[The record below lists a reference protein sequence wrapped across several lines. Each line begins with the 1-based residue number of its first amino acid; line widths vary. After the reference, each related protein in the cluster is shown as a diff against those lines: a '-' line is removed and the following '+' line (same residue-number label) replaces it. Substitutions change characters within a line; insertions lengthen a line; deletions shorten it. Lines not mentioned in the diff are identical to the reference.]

1 MTLSEKD
8 REILIENY
16 LQELRFL
23 PEEIESSLK
32 DKIFI
37 YSPIKDDDIFSE
49 KYKIIYFFY
58 RDKNELYEQ
67 HKDFWNENKIPVFIA
82 VNDQNSFI
90 IDVKQKPD
98 RENPTRSR
106 IGRSFDYGTNSIGFE
121 EKKIEPLLK
130 EKIDNSYFWNYV
142 IERRKKVNEVDDDL
156 LKNLVALHNELTR
169 ESKNYEEINLLIL
182 QCLFVKYL
190 EDRDIFGKESILV
203 NALKQNNDKELIKV
217 FERIKS
223 INGDIFSNIEFTVT
237 SEQLRELAIF
247 FEHDYSEFKD
257 KKQPSIIFPYKF
269 DKIPIE
275 LISNVYEEFLGET
288 DKDKKKSQGIF
299 YTRSFVVD
307 FMLSHTVYEQVKN
320 NKKITVLD
328 PACGSGIFLVQSYKA
343 IIEAY
348 RKDNEDVTIDEKLDI
363 LLNQIFGIDIDKQAL
378 QIAAFSLYLALLST
392 CTKEEIAE
400 RIKKQKPMLPS
411 MYGKNLQKK
420 NTITDEI
427 TFSNENQNFES
438 FDCIVGNPPWGSIDP
453 FNYLLT
459 EKSLTKLKEEKVPE
473 NVIYCLNE
481 LISNSIKSNHIDKEL
496 NKILGKEDK
505 KYKSVIKESAEIDD
519 IELSKERQCITN
531 KSNKLYSNVSDK
543 QRSQC
548 FLFRINQWCN
558 KNTTIS
564 FIVNNSDFLN
574 ENAEDFRKE
583 ILKKYNITK
592 YYDLSNISSILF
604 TGSKEPASVL
614 IMDKKKN
621 SKNILE
627 YHSAQLTDMAKLLNL
642 IHCSS
647 NDIKEI
653 KQADLLEE
661 GQDVIWKIFVN
672 GNWDDYQLLKKK
684 YINRDLE
691 LIVECRSG
699 FQPRKG
705 MVNLG
710 KPSYKKIIEPNDF
723 ENFHIINKLEEY
735 NWNQNFRRKP
745 DLNIFRE
752 ERILIPLSPT
762 EVDNN
767 KIRGIF
773 VKEEIIH
780 KHNILSVKLKENYKY
795 IKNLNAVLGILNSK
809 FIGYYLNYISS
820 QWKEGK
826 RNTLRNSDIE
836 NLPFPK
842 IDKNNPKV
850 IKLINFVEQIQIAK
864 KENLPTKTQEDQ
876 IDELVFD
883 LYGLLDFEKEI
894 IREYYD
900 VNVYRKGDTIK
911 DSEPNDF
918 QKYVDKFRKVFSF
931 ILDDGLA
938 LNAEYSFQNIGAS
951 VCFSIVKKED
961 FKQDAFKN
969 SSKITKIV
977 KKKQLKKSLL
987 SKAIKEEKI
996 KIYTPDNFTIIKSKY
1011 FKDWTVRQ
1019 AMKDANEEIGLIVRK
1034 LPDE

>member
-1 MTLSEKD
+1 MKPDQTILDYLKQLGFENNLVSKTFNKKENSFVYNPLSGENTYDKNKFK
-8 REILIENY
+8 LI
-16 LQELRFL
+16 F
-23 PEEIESSLK
+23 
-32 DKIFI
+32 
-37 YSPIKDDDIFSE
+37 
-49 KYKIIYFFY
+49 FFY
-58 RDKNELYEQ
+58 KDKNELFEQ
-67 HKDFWNENKIPVFIA
+67 HKNLWNENKISVFIA
-82 VNDQNSFI
+82 INERKSYI
-90 IDVKQKPD
+90 IDAKQKP
-98 RENPTRSR
+98 NKKKPAHPN
-106 IGRSFDYGTNSIGFE
+106 IKSFNYGINS
-121 EKKIEPLLK
+121 EPFPKEAIKELLK
-130 EKIDNSYFWNYV
+130 ENIDNSYFWNFV
-142 IERRKKVNEVDDDL
+142 IEEKKKIKDNEVDKDL
-156 LKNLVALHNELTR
+156 LNNLVLLKKELLRITSDA
-169 ESKNYEEINLLIL
+169 ENINLLIL
-182 QCLFVKYL
+182 QCLFIKYL
-190 EDRDIFGKESILV
+190 EDRSVFETDILV
-203 NALKQNNDKELIKV
+203 NALKTRDEAKLKNVFGQIKN
-217 FERIKS
+217 
-223 INGDIFSNIEFTVT
+223 INGDLFSKINYSINKN
-237 SEQLRELAIF
+237 QLEELTIF
-247 FEHDYSEFKD
+247 FEYDYYEYTVN
-257 KKQPSIIFPYKF
+257 KQRTFLFPYKF

-288 DKDKKKSQGIF
+288 DPNKKKSQGIY
-299 YTRSFVVD
+299 YTRTFVAD
-307 FMLSHTVYEQVKN
+307 FMLSHTVYEQVKSN
-320 NKKITVLD
+320 NKITILD

-348 RKDNEDVTIDEKLDI
+348 RKNNEDVTIDEKVDI

-400 RIKKQKPMLPS
+400 RIKKQKPLLPS

-438 FDCIVGNPPWGSIDP
+438 FDCIVGNPPWGSIEP

-496 NKILGKEDK
+496 NKILEK
-505 KYKSVIKESAEIDD
+505 KDRKFKTQIKESAEIDD
-519 IELSKERQCITN
+519 IELAKERQCI
-531 KSNKLYSNVSDK
+531 SNKLYSNVSDK

-564 FIVNNSDFLN
+564 FIVNNSNFLN
-574 ENAEDFRKE
+574 ENAEDFRRE
-583 ILKKYNITK
+583 ILKIYNITK

-604 TGSKEPASVL
+604 KDSKEPASVL
-614 IMDKKKN
+614 IMDKKK
-621 SKNILE
+621 SSENILE
-627 YHSAQLTDMAKLLNL
+627 YHSAQSTDMAKLLNL

-661 GQDVIWKIFVN
+661 GQDIIWKIFVN

-684 YINRDLE
+684 YLNRDLE
-691 LIVECRSG
+691 LIIECRSG

-705 MVNLG
+705 MISLR
-710 KPSYKKIIEPNDF
+710 KPSFKKIIEPTDF
-723 ENFHIINKLEEY
+723 EQYYIVNKLKEY

-762 EVDNN
+762 DVDNN

-780 KHNILSVKLKENYKY
+780 KHNILSIKVIKSNKY
-795 IKNLNAVLGILNSK
+795 IKNLNVFLGILNSK
-809 FIGYYLNYISS
+809 FIGYYLSFISS

-842 IDKNNPKV
+842 IEKNNPKV

-864 KENLPTKTQEDQ
+864 KENQPTKRLVEK

-883 LYGLLDFEKEI
+883 LYELLDFEKEI
-894 IREYYD
+894 IREFYD
-900 VNVYRKGDTIK
+900 VNVNRKEDPVK
-911 DSEPNDF
+911 DREPNDF
-918 QKYVDKFRKVFSF
+918 QKYVEKFRKVFSF
-931 ILDDGLA
+931 ILDDDLA
-938 LNAEYSFQNIGAS
+938 LNAEYSFQNIGAA
-951 VCFSIVKKED
+951 VCFSIVKNED
-961 FKQDAFKN
+961 FEPKIRKAD
-969 SSKITKIV
+969 SKILKIV
-977 KKKQLKKSLL
+977 KNKQLEESIL
-987 SKAIKEEKI
+987 SKAIEEEKI
-996 KIYTPDNFTIIKSKY
+996 KIYNEENFTIIKSKY

-1019 AMKDANEEIGLIVRK
+1019 AMKDANEEIGLVVK
-1034 LPDE
+1034 NLPNE